1 MNAASPKNLDAAWRF
16 CLEDYAIDLAW
27 SPGSDRIA
35 VAAGGGPIALLD
47 SQNGQVMRTLA
58 GHAQGAMTIAWHPT
72 ENRLASGG
80 QDGFARVWP
89 DDSDEPAAIAGGGTW
104 VERIAWSPAGDALA
118 TTSGRTLKLWH
129 RDANLMQAF
138 PPASSTI
145 SDLAWRPDGKLVAA
159 STYGGISLF
168 ARDAAASVRQYEW
181 KGSILAIAWSPDG
194 RMLASGNQD
203 SSVHLWHTDSGA
215 DLHMSGYA
223 LKVRELAWSP
233 DSRHLATGGG
243 TDVVVWKCSG
253 KGPANTKPT
262 MLRMHE
268 QPITQ
273 LAWAPNGKLLASA
286 CQAGRVTL
294 WRNGTRAIG
303 CGQLEAGCAVTK
315 LAWNRRGTRLLAA
328 DSAGNVA
335 LFRAPA

>member
-1 MNAASPKNLDAAWRF
+1 MNTPTAKKLDPAWQCF
-16 CLEDYAIDLAW
+16 LDDYAIDLAW
-27 SPGSDRIA
+27 SPASDRTA
-35 VAAGGGPIALLD
+35 VATGSGPIVLLD
-47 SQNGQVMRTLA
+47 SQNGKCVRTLA

-72 ENRLASGG
+72 EGRLASGG
-80 QDGFARVWP
+80 QDGFVRIWS
-89 DDSDEPAAIAGGGTW
+89 DDSDEPASLRGGGTW
-104 VERIAWSPAGDALA
+104 VERLSWSPAGDALA
-118 TTSGRTLKLWH
+118 TASGRILKLWH
-129 RDANLMQAF
+129 RDTRLMQEF
-138 PPASSTI
+138 PPSSSTV
-145 SDLAWRPDGKLVAA
+145 SDLAWRPDGKALGA
-159 STYGGISLF
+159 STYGGVSLF
-168 ARDAAASVRQYEW
+168 ARDTAAPVRQYEW

-243 TDVVVWKCSG
+243 IDIVMWKCSG
-253 KGPANTKPT
+253 KGPANTKPV

-273 LAWAPNGKLLASA
+273 LAWTSDGKILASA
-286 CQAGRVTL
+286 CQGGRVTL

-303 CGQLEAGCAVTK
+303 CAQLEVGCAVTR
-315 LAWNRRGTRLLAA
+315 LAWNRGGTRLLAA

-335 LFRAPA
+335 LYRAPA